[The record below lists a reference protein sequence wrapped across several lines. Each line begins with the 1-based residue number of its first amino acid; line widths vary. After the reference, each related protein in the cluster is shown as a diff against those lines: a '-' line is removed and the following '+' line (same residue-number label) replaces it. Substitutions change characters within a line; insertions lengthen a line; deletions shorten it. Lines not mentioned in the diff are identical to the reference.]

1 MKAIFKTSLII
12 CTLFFQTQVKSQKAV
27 QYMDKISK
35 EFTKIS
41 EETWDYT
48 RAVAH
53 NKKAKQI
60 ESRRRDMLNANR
72 AGLIKVKNMQPFNG
86 DASYRDSTIRYLELS
101 YAVLNNDYSKIVDM
115 EEISEQSYDAMEAYM
130 TAQEIANDKLEAA
143 FEVASQGQKD
153 FAKNNNINLVDNET
167 ETAQKLEKASEV
179 FKFYNKIYLLFFKP
193 YKQEMY
199 LLDAQAKGDINA
211 MKQNQ
216 EALKNL
222 SKEAIEKLKTVKP
235 YRNNTT
241 LKAAV
246 GDVFDFYIY
255 ESTKIS
261 ALIDFYLAKEKFDK
275 LKTALDKK
283 GQSSATPAE
292 INEFNAALKEYNK
305 SIAGFNNINN
315 DLNTKRATYLDRWNN
330 AVSRYLDRNVSNK
343 K

>member
-1 MKAIFKTSLII
+1 
-12 CTLFFQTQVKSQKAV
+12 
-27 QYMDKISK
+27 
-35 EFTKIS
+35 
-41 EETWDYT
+41 
-48 RAVAH
+48 
-53 NKKAKQI
+53 
-60 ESRRRDMLNANR
+60 
-72 AGLIKVKNMQPFNG
+72 
-86 DASYRDSTIRYLELS
+86 
-101 YAVLNNDYSKIVDM
+101 
-115 EEISEQSYDAMEAYM
+115 M

-153 FAKNNNINLVDNET
+153 FAKNNNINLVDNDT

-216 EALKNL
+216 EALMNL

-246 GDVFDFYIY
+246 GDVLDFYIY

-275 LKTALDKK
+275 LKTAIDKK
-283 GQSSATPAE
+283 GQSSATTAE